1 MAEVLMIRAL
11 LSAQR
16 RTNGAA
22 CRALLVVPFLSMV
35 AEKTEHL
42 TKVVGSSESL
52 QWRVKGYKD
61 AEAGSPFSS
70 NRPETLAVCTMEK
83 AGLAL
88 DALCEVRRIMCVRMW
103 VVRGM
108 RGGML

>member
-1 MAEVLMIRAL
+1 VAEVLMIRAL
-11 LSAQR
+11 LAANH
-16 RTNGAA
+16 RTKGAA

-42 TKVVGSSESL
+42 TKVLSGPQSDLRWS
-52 QWRVKGYKD
+52 VKGYKD

-70 NRPETLAVCTMEK
+70 RRPETLAVCTMEK

-88 DALCEVRRIMCVRMW
+88 DALCEVRRI
-103 VVRGM
+103 
-108 RGGML
+108 